1 MVRPRS
7 LNEFDK
13 VCQFPA
19 QGVHRP
25 RYYSPSTKV
34 PRTKAV
40 ICVQDAFWTQR
51 IINRLSE
58 VGKRVG
64 CEWLWKRIAAIRFHN
79 SGVASGMAVI
89 HQQTN
94 A

>member
-25 RYYSPSTKV
+25 RYYSQSGNLPN
-34 PRTKAV
+34 TKAV
-40 ICVQDAFWTQR
+40 VYDEDVFRAQEIYHQ
-51 IINRLSE
+51 LSE

-64 CEWLWKRIAAIRFHN
+64 WEWLWKRIAAIRFHN
-79 SGVASGMAVI
+79 SRVASGMVVV